1 MAKTKTAKEK
11 KEAAARR
18 RKEVIPPIDPKKG
31 KKAHDLNLLE
41 DIMHEELEAF
51 PEKQRQPLIHY
62 MTQYLQGNI
71 KLDLDEYHT
80 IPVDPRTFL
89 MDDFYLGLKDDVYPA
104 LIDEFCEMNS
114 GKYIEIVLTGG
125 IGCVDYETEYLT
137 PRGWKPI
144 GDYDGG
150 DVAQYHEDG
159 RIEFVS
165 NPEYVVYDCDGFYH
179 FKTGKGIDQ
188 MLSPE
193 HRVAFEDHKGDL
205 KILPAEEVVRRHE
218 TNKAGFGGKF
228 RTTFKVD
235 REGLKI
241 SEEDL
246 RVMCMC
252 IADGSFFNTGAR
264 CRVAVKREDKIERVK
279 TLLNAA
285 SIPFRVSVDGRGVTV
300 YTFYA
305 PFNSK
310 SFSWAW
316 EATEEQLRIIIEE
329 YARWDG
335 CHEEDRVM
343 PRIFTSKKQV
353 ADFFSY
359 AGSACGYRTAVNGSD
374 RCVNHA
380 TEYKISF
387 NACTTPG
394 MKANV
399 KPEIERVPAKDGKKY
414 CFHVPTGLL
423 VLRRNG
429 RVFVTGNTG
438 KTTLAVWNTA
448 YQLYLLSCLK
458 NPHRLF
464 KLDKSSEI
472 LIVFQSITADLAR
485 KLNYNRF
492 KALIDQ
498 SPYFQTRFP
507 YDRRVET
514 ELKYPNRIYVRPVS
528 GEDTAAIGQN
538 VIGGIIDE
546 INYMAVTSNSKKEE
560 GGGTYDQAA
569 KVYNSIARRRK
580 SRFMTKGQIAGL
592 LCLVSSRKYP
602 GQFTDRKE
610 EEAKKD
616 KTIYIYDKTI
626 WMIKPKGTYGTKRF
640 NVFIGDVTRK
650 PRIMEDHE
658 DPRKVYPAKDQ
669 HLVRAIPV
677 EFKGEFQTDMVNALR
692 EVAGVATL
700 ASHPFILNTDAIE
713 PCFNPETKSVFKE
726 SICNFDDKKLHVLR
740 KHVYAPDIPRFIHID
755 LSLTGDATGFVMG
768 CIPRF
773 TTIDRGDVK
782 EVHPVFRIDGALSIE
797 APQGGEIIYWRIR
810 KLIYALRDMGY
821 NIKWITFDTHQSND
835 SKQILAQNGFITGV
849 QSVDTT
855 NIPYEIVKSAIYDKR
870 LVAPPHDL
878 LQLELARL
886 EKNTKD
892 DKIDHP
898 PGFSKDVADSL
909 AGVCYGLMMRR
920 EIWAQHGIN
929 PDNVVNADIEAMKKA
944 EAKLTKQTERINKSS
959 QGAGFET
966 E

>member
-1 MAKTKTAKEK
+1 MTKTKTRKQRQ
-11 KEAAARR
+11 EAAARR

-41 DIMHEELEAF
+41 KIMEEELNAF
-51 PEKQRQPLIHY
+51 PEKQRKPMVHY
-62 MTQYLQGNI
+62 LSQYLAGNI
-71 KLDLDEYHT
+71 KLDIADYHT

-125 IGCVDYETEYLT
+125 IG
-137 PRGWKPI
+137 
-144 GDYDGG
+144 
-150 DVAQYHEDG
+150 
-159 RIEFVS
+159 
-165 NPEYVVYDCDGFYH
+165 
-179 FKTGKGIDQ
+179 
-188 MLSPE
+188 
-193 HRVAFEDHKGDL
+193 
-205 KILPAEEVVRRHE
+205 
-218 TNKAGFGGKF
+218 
-228 RTTFKVD
+228 
-235 REGLKI
+235 
-241 SEEDL
+241 
-246 RVMCMC
+246 
-252 IADGSFFNTGAR
+252 
-264 CRVAVKREDKIERVK
+264 
-279 TLLNAA
+279 
-285 SIPFRVSVDGRGVTV
+285 
-300 YTFYA
+300 
-305 PFNSK
+305 
-310 SFSWAW
+310 
-316 EATEEQLRIIIEE
+316 
-329 YARWDG
+329 
-335 CHEEDRVM
+335 
-343 PRIFTSKKQV
+343 
-353 ADFFSY
+353 
-359 AGSACGYRTAVNGSD
+359 
-374 RCVNHA
+374 
-380 TEYKISF
+380 
-387 NACTTPG
+387 
-394 MKANV
+394 
-399 KPEIERVPAKDGKKY
+399 
-414 CFHVPTGLL
+414 
-423 VLRRNG
+423 
-429 RVFVTGNTG
+429 TG

-458 NPHRLF
+458 DPHKLF

-626 WMIKPKGTYGTKRF
+626 WQIKPKGTYGDKRF
-640 NVFIGDVTRK
+640 NVFIGDATRK
-650 PRIMEDHE
+650 PRILDDNE
-658 DPRKVYPAKDQ
+658 DPRKTYKPKDQ
-669 HLVRAIPV
+669 HLIRAIPV

-713 PCFNPETKSVFKE
+713 PCFDPKTKSIFKE
-726 SICNFDDKKLHVLR
+726 SICNFDDKKLHLLS
-740 KHVYAPDIPRFIHID
+740 KNVYAPDIPRFIHLD
-755 LSLTGDATGFVMG
+755 LSLTGDKTGFAMG

-773 TTIDRGDVK
+773 TTMDRGDVK
-782 EVHPVFRIDGALSIE
+782 EVHPVFRIDGALAIE
-797 APQGGEIIYWRIR
+797 APQGGEILYWKIR
-810 KLIYALRDMGY
+810 KLIYALRDKLGF
-821 NIKWITFDTHQSND
+821 NIKWITFDTHQSTD
-835 SKQILAQNGFITGV
+835 SKQILAQNGFVTGI

-855 NIPYEIVKSAIYDKR
+855 TLPYDLVKSAIYDKR
-870 LVAPPHDL
+870 LAAPPHEL

-886 EKNTKD
+886 EKDTQS

-898 PGFSKDVADSL
+898 PGFSKDVADAV
-909 AGVCYGLMMRR
+909 AGVCHGLMMRR
-920 EIWAQHGIN
+920 EIWVSHGIN
-929 PDNVVNADIEAMKKA
+929 PDKIVNADIEAMRKS
-944 EAKLTKQTERINKSS
+944 ETKLANQQARISNSN

>member
-11 KEAAARR
+11 REAAARR

-31 KKAHDLNLLE
+31 KTAHDLNLLE
-41 DIMHEELEAF
+41 KIMEEELGAF
-51 PEKQRQPLIHY
+51 PEKQRKPMIHY
-62 MTQYLQGNI
+62 LSQYLAGNI
-71 KLDLDEYHT
+71 KLDLADYHT

-144 GDYDGG
+144 GEYDGG

-179 FKTGKGIDQ
+179 FKTRFGIDQ

-193 HRVAFEDHKGDL
+193 HRVAFEDSKGKL
-205 KILPAEEVVRRHE
+205 RVLPAEEVVRLHE
-218 TNKAGFGGKF
+218 TRAKGFNGKF

-235 REGLKI
+235 REGVKY
-241 SEEDL
+241 SDDEL
-246 RVMCMC
+246 RVLCMG
-252 IADGSFFNTGAR
+252 IADGTYPRGVNR
-264 CRVAVKREDKIERVK
+264 CYLNLKKSRKIERAK
-279 TLLNAA
+279 HLLESAGIDYQITQKKNGYTLIKYYSPLDAKG
-285 SIPFRVSVDGRGVTV
+285 FG
-300 YTFYA
+300 
-305 PFNSK
+305 
-310 SFSWAW
+310 WAW
-316 EATEEQLRIIIEE
+316 EASEEQLRVIVEE
-329 YARWDG
+329 YAHWDG
-335 CHEEDRVM
+335 RHKVKGNRLPQLYTTRKD
-343 PRIFTSKKQV
+343 I
-353 ADFFSY
+353 ADFLSY
-359 AGSACGYRTAVNGSD
+359 AGSACGFMTTVGLDERPDSPLCYTVTMSKRTVTSMQ
-374 RCVNHA
+374 
-380 TEYKISF
+380 SP
-387 NACTTPG
+387 TPS
-394 MKANV
+394 
-399 KPEIERVPAKDGKKY
+399 EIERVPAKDGKKY

-458 NPHRLF
+458 DPHKLF

-626 WMIKPKGTYGTKRF
+626 WQIKPKGTYGDKRF
-640 NVFIGDVTRK
+640 NVFIGDATRK
-650 PRIMEDHE
+650 PRILDDNE
-658 DPRKVYPAKDQ
+658 DPRKTYKPADQ

-677 EFKGEFQTDMVNALR
+677 EFRGEFETDMVNALR

-713 PCFNPETKSVFKE
+713 PCFDPKTKSIFKE
-726 SICNFDDKKLHVLR
+726 TICNFDDKKLHVLR
-740 KHVYAPDIPRFIHID
+740 KNIYAPDIPRFIHLD
-755 LSLTGDATGFVMG
+755 LSLTGDSTGFAMG

-782 EVHPVFRIDGALSIE
+782 EVHPVFRIDGALAIE

-821 NIKWITFDTHQSND
+821 NIKWITFDTHQSTD
-835 SKQILAQNGFITGV
+835 SKQILAQNGFITGT

-855 NIPYEIVKSAIYDKR
+855 NLPYELLKSSIYDKR
-870 LVAPPHDL
+870 LVAPPHEL

-886 EKNTKD
+886 EKDTQN

-898 PGFSKDVADSL
+898 PGFSKDVADSV

-920 EIWAQHGIN
+920 EIWVQHGIN
-929 PDNVVNADIEAMKKA
+929 PDNVVNTDIEAMKKA
-944 EAKLTKQTERINKSS
+944 EAKLANQQKRIVKST
-959 QGAGFET
+959 QGVGFET